1 MSASEVEDRRVIRD
15 LIENWAVWRDALMWD
30 RFRTVWHDDGRMMAT
45 WFQGTAD
52 EFIKVSQE
60 GYERGVRILHFL
72 GGSSVDIAGA
82 RAIAQTKM
90 TISQRA
96 SVDGILCDVVCTGR
110 FYDFFEKRNDR
121 WGLALRQPIYEKDR
135 LDPIDPAAELQL
147 DRNLLAQFPE
157 GYRHLA
163 YLQTR
168 IGYKV
173 KTDMPGLDGPEV
185 AALFARARIAF
196 SGNLSFSRSAIIFRV
211 ICSNSS
217 IPRSLNTATSST
229 LSNSSAPSSPSI
241 ALASAEVPYSGNSS
255 DADFS
260 ASLIFGT
267 LPRQARNTWR
277 FG

>member
-1 MSASEVEDRRVIRD
+1 MSVSEVDDRRAIRD

-52 EFIKVSQE
+52 EFIKVSQD

-72 GGSSVDIAGA
+72 GGSSIDIAGA

-96 SVDGILCDVVCTGR
+96 SVDGVVCDVVCTGR
-110 FYDFFEKRNDR
+110 FYDFLEKRNDR
-121 WGLALRQPIYEKDR
+121 WGLVLRQPIYEKDR
-135 LDPIDPAAELQL
+135 LDPLDPTARLQL
-147 DRNLLAQFPE
+147 DDGLLARFPE

-173 KTDMPGLDGPEV
+173 KSDMPGLDGPEV
-185 AALFARARIAF
+185 AALYRRGEDWLGEKAKK
-196 SGNLSFSRSAIIFRV
+196 L
-211 ICSNSS
+211 
-217 IPRSLNTATSST
+217 
-229 LSNSSAPSSPSI
+229 
-241 ALASAEVPYSGNSS
+241 
-255 DADFS
+255 
-260 ASLIFGT
+260 
-267 LPRQARNTWR
+267 
-277 FG
+277 